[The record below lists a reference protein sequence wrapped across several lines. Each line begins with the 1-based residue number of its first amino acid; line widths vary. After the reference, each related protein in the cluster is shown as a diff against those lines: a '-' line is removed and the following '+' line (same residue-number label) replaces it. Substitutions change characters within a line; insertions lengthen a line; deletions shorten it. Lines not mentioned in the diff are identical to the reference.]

1 MISDGLVGIELA
13 KYIVL
18 RLVNNNESIEKVS
31 EDFDNDIHFISRV
44 VKFLEDVEWIK
55 QNDSRDYRM
64 TDAISLKV
72 SSSKIIV

>member
-1 MISDGLVGIELA
+1 MISDVLVGLKLA

-18 RLVNNNESIEKVS
+18 RLVNNNESIEKES
-31 EDFDNDIHFISRV
+31 EDFDNDIHFINRV

-64 TDAISLKV
+64 TNAISLKV
-72 SSSKIIV
+72 SSSRIIV